1 MIPTQIT
8 WELSVQLQLWGQMLA
23 RTRMMQCPPFL
34 YTILYDQLSPLDTV
48 AGSFGQK
55 RSLGLGCLPGATL
68 VLKGLQAESGRLLCP
83 TLSGTHSANKPGR

>member
-1 MIPTQIT
+1 MGTVGPAAAVGSDVG
-8 WELSVQLQLWGQMLA
+8 EDKNDAM
-23 RTRMMQCPPFL
+23 PPFL
-34 YTILYDQLSPLDTV
+34 YTILYDQPSPLDTV

-83 TLSGTHSANKPGR
+83 TLSGTHSANKPGS